1 MSATSPGGTSIHAQD
16 QAKALWVAPVYLAG
30 EEHDGGTRVVLPLL
44 LDRSWTVASI
54 RDDNV
59 IVDSPCRRV
68 RIGYM
73 PTMPGYEARW
83 VINASVDPLEPR
95 HWQAAFDHGTPGEI
109 VAAFTETVARD
120 LESGNDRS
128 LISDRNPDTALAVL
142 RTAAWS
148 QSRDPHGTGTELV
161 PEELR
166 YHDQLFTSP
175 DGMASVRRRVRPAR
189 SWAEEIASGPE
200 MWEFTAGVPGA
211 TWRGTVTSA
220 APSHLVA
227 AVTRTLTS
235 SMAVYRNEEELV
247 PLLRPH
253 LVVGP
258 NPASAPS
265 LRAGVAQAAGR
276 RLAMTPQ
283 LTVPAPSPV
292 LTSPAGQRA
301 RR

>member
-175 DGMASVRRRVRPAR
+175 DGMASVRRRVRRPGPGPRRSRRAPKCGSSLLGFPVLPGAAR
-189 SWAEEIASGPE
+189 SPRPPRPTWSRLSPGLSPRP
-200 MWEFTAGVPGA
+200 WRCTATRRSWCRCCA
-211 TWRGTVTSA
+211 RTWW
-220 APSHLVA
+220 
-227 AVTRTLTS
+227 
-235 SMAVYRNEEELV
+235 
-247 PLLRPH
+247 
-253 LVVGP
+253 
-258 NPASAPS
+258 SAPTPPP
-265 LRAGVAQAAGR
+265 RHRFAREWPRQPDVA
-276 RLAMTPQ
+276 LP
-283 LTVPAPSPV
+283 
-292 LTSPAGQRA
+292 
-301 RR
+301 